1 MPYDFRQPM
10 TLPREYSR
18 VLEMAFET
26 FSRHWST
33 QMMAHLRTAAQVR
46 FESLEMR
53 SYDEYVSSLEPVTT
67 LLVCGIEGGRR
78 TALIEFPLS
87 SALMWIDRLL
97 GGRGAPGAVEDRDLT
112 EIEVQLI
119 RLLMDRALK
128 DLNYSFSTLL
138 HLDAEIKSIQ
148 YSPQM
153 VQAAAASTPVLVA
166 RFTMDVDGDECA
178 ASLMLPAEDVI
189 AALRDSQASEAP
201 EEDEELREQR
211 EALDRSIQEVP
222 VELAVRFRPQQLSA
236 RAVATLA
243 VGDVLGRPQ
252 SSAEPLEVVIDDLVV
267 AHAAPGSEGPRLAA
281 LIVTVKENS

>member
-166 RFTMDVDGDECA
+166 RFVMDVDGSECA

-211 EALDRSIQEVP
+211 EALDRSVQEVP

-236 RAVATLA
+236 RAVAALA
-243 VGDVLGRPQ
+243 VGDVLGLQQ
-252 SSAEPLEVVIDDLVV
+252 SSSEPLEVVIDDLVV

>member
-97 GGRGAPGAVEDRDLT
+97 GGRGAAGAVEDRDLT

-166 RFTMDVDGDECA
+166 RFVMDVDGSECA

-243 VGDVLGRPQ
+243 VGDVLGLQQ